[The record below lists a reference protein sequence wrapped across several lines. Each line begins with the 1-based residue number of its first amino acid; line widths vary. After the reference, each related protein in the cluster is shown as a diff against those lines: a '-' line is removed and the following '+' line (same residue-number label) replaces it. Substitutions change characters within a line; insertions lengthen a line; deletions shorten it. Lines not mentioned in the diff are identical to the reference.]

1 MGKQIM
7 LLKQHFDVQLVVE
20 IIIQEG
26 REFLKVSLLWVVGI
40 CDDNDEITYWGVR
53 GMRNEIMLITHFH
66 HHHPSTRN
74 ANLNVP

>member
-20 IIIQEG
+20 IIQG
-26 REFLKVSLLWVVGI
+26 LRREICKGIWSGI

-53 GMRNEIMLITHFH
+53 GMRNEIMLITHH
-66 HHHPSTRN
+66 HKEC
-74 ANLNVP
+74 